1 MTQSGNIVVTDKDLK
16 ILAINRVVSEGEGG
30 EAQQIGLQYSLENRQ
45 NFHGIPPITTDRVKE
60 ALSKYTAPV
69 TGAAG
74 APTGAK
80 AKKSDL
86 RKLLA
91 TSITEVPPILI
102 EHSLDVHG
110 IDIQTKPDAIAESPE
125 QLDSLVKALADA
137 ASTAETIFTGSQCK
151 GYIFARRRE
160 TKTAA
165 EEADPEKGLLYDDFQ
180 PFVPKKIKDDSSITV
195 VEFDNYNKTVD
206 QFFSSLEGQKLESRL
221 IERENA
227 AANRLNTAKR
237 DQAKRIEDLQEAQ
250 TLNMRKAAAIEA
262 NVERVQEAMDA
273 VSSLVDQGMD
283 WVDIGRLIE
292 REKTKQNPVAQ
303 MVHLPLKL
311 EENTITL
318 LLNEADE
325 EEEEEDDADSY
336 STDESDLEEE
346 DTSTPK
352 NDKPTKAL
360 KVDIVLS
367 LSPWSNAREYYDQ
380 RRTAASK
387 EEKTHIQNEKA
398 LKSAEQKIQTDLKK
412 VLKTEKALLQPIRQ
426 PMWFEK
432 FFWFVSSDGY
442 LVLAGKDPAQHELL
456 YKRHLGKGD
465 VFCHA
470 DTKDAC
476 AVIIKNNPLAPDSPI
491 PPTTLSQAGNFCI
504 CSSAAWDSKAGMGAW
519 WANASQ
525 VSKLNA
531 AGEVLPNGEFYVQG
545 DKNHLPPGQLIMGLG
560 LMFKISEASTANHLK
575 NRPGIYT
582 GYVPKTD
589 PATEVPTDQATP
601 DAQSETESVADLTD
615 DEDAKNEPAVQDE
628 PVIQEKDKEA
638 DAPAEAAESLK
649 KLEIEETTAP
659 EPEAAPVDE
668 PEGDDDDKDS
678 ARDSRAPS
686 SKGAP
691 KRGQRRKAKKL
702 AAKYKDQDEEDRLA
716 AEALLGS
723 ALGAQRAE
731 ARAKEREDRTA
742 WLEAERAR
750 KQAVKSRQDKQ
761 TKEFEKQR
769 RANTQAEADGYVEQP
784 LALLDGL
791 VGTPSAGDEIVDV
804 VVVCAPI
811 SATTKLKYKIKMQP
825 GPQKKGKLVRE
836 VLERWKIDSARKGVV
851 DEQATDSGRMWPREV
866 ELMKGLKAE
875 EVVNVVPVA
884 KARVMLSGGASGGK
898 GSGSGSGGKGGGGG
912 GGGRG
917 KSKK

>member
-16 ILAINRVVSEGEGG
+16 IIAISRVVSEGEGG

-45 NFHGIPPITTDRVKE
+45 NFHGIPPITTDRVKD
-60 ALSKYTAPV
+60 ALSKYSAPAGGA
-69 TGAAG
+69 GAA
-74 APTGAK
+74 APAK

-102 EHSLDVHG
+102 EHSLDGHG
-110 IDIQTKPDAIAESPE
+110 IDIQTKPDEIAESPE
-125 QLDSLVKALADA
+125 QLDLLVKALSDA
-137 ASTAETIFTGSQCK
+137 ASMAETISTSSQCK

-160 TKTAA
+160 SKTDA
-165 EEADPEKGLLYDDFQ
+165 EETDPEKCLLYDDFQ
-180 PFVPKKIKDDSSITV
+180 PFVPKKLKDDPSITV
-195 VEFDNYNKTVD
+195 LEFDNYNKTVD

-227 AANRLNTAKR
+227 ATNRLNTAKR

-273 VSSLVDQGMD
+273 VSSLVEQGMD

-292 REKTKQNPVAQ
+292 REKTRQNPVAQ
-303 MVHLPLKL
+303 MIHLPLKL
-311 EENTITL
+311 EENTITV

-325 EEEEEDDADSY
+325 EEEEEDEVDSF
-336 STDESDLEEE
+336 STDDESDLEDE
-346 DTSTPK
+346 TQSPPK

-367 LSPWSNAREYYDQ
+367 ISPWSNAREYYDQ

-412 VLKTEKALLQPIRQ
+412 VLKQEKALLQPIRQ

-442 LVLAGKDPAQHELL
+442 LVLGGKDPAQHELL

-545 DKNHLPPGQLIMGLG
+545 EKNHLPPGQLIMGLG
-560 LMFKISEASTANHLK
+560 LMFKISDSSTANHVK

-582 GYVPKTD
+582 GFVPKTEPVD
-589 PATEVPTDQATP
+589 EVPTDQAGAEA

-615 DEDAKNEPAVQDE
+615 DEDAKKDEQAVPDK
-628 PVIQEKDKEA
+628 QE
-638 DAPAEAAESLK
+638 DATTESLK
-649 KLEIEETTAP
+649 KLQIEEKT
-659 EPEAAPVDE
+659 EPEAE
-668 PEGDDDDKDS
+668 PEAGSLEDEAQDEDDVADS
-678 ARDSRAPS
+678 QDSPAPGTP
-686 SKGAP
+686 KGAP
-691 KRGQRRKAKKL
+691 KRGQRRKAKKV
-702 AAKYKDQDEEDRLA
+702 AAKYRDQDDEDRKA
-716 AEALLGS
+716 AEVLLGS

-742 WLEAERAR
+742 WLEAERQR

-769 RANTQAEADGYVEQP
+769 QANSAAEAGGYVEQP

-811 SATTKLKYKIKMQP
+811 SATTKMKYKIKMQP

-836 VLERWKIDSARKGVV
+836 VLERWKIDAARKGVV
-851 DEQATDSGRMWPREV
+851 DEQAMDTGRMWPREV

-884 KARVMLSGGASGGK
+884 KARVMLSGGAGG
-898 GSGSGSGGKGGGGG
+898 GGKGGGGG
-912 GGGRG
+912 GVGKG